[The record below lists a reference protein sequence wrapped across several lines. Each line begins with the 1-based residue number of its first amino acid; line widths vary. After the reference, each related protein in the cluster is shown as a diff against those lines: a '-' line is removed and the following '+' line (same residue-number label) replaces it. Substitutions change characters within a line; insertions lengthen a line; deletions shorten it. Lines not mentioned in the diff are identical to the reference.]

1 MLYLHKGI
9 IRTRYT
15 QSIVVHSVPYVLFMY
30 IIMFFYYSLNKDSKS
45 GFWELINNSQK
56 ITSYF
61 VVLDVLFLSSYSIG
75 IITESVKNSH
85 QLFLHRQHPCH
96 KKSSHAQKRFR
107 FIIIS
112 FKSLINPFSLN
123 DFQSNFY
130 KYGKWY
136 AIVGLIWSHQPQIL
150 PMAPAYGHDM
160 AHQSS

>member
-1 MLYLHKGI
+1 
-9 IRTRYT
+9 
-15 QSIVVHSVPYVLFMY
+15 
-30 IIMFFYYSLNKDSKS
+30 MFFYYSLNKDSKS
-45 GFWELINNSQK
+45 GFWVFTKN
-56 ITSYF
+56 YF
-61 VVLDVLFLSSYSIG
+61 IFRCTRCTFLSSYSIG

-85 QLFLHRQHPCH
+85 QLFLLRQHPCH